1 MSLFSLL
8 NLFGVTV
15 RQKRLRKRHPRSLDL
30 ILHSS
35 ASGNM
40 RCVIAIAVIFAATA
54 YSLAPGGRF
63 ASARRI
69 SASALR
75 GNKLDG
81 IEISGDLTP
90 MSNSLLVKVKEALAE
105 TKGGL
110 YIPDNAKER
119 PTEGL
124 VISAGPGRIHPET
137 ANQLD
142 IAVQAGQCVMYGQY
156 DGSELKYND
165 EDHQIIKDDDAL
177 LTYPAGEEATIDNVL
192 PVKDQVLIKLP
203 IKETTSVSGIIITS
217 AENEKRADYGEV
229 VKVGPGRQAGNM
241 QYMKIQVAPGDGVR
255 FRDFAGTQV
264 KLGGSDYLVIRAYD
278 ILAKW

>member
-1 MSLFSLL
+1 ML
-8 NLFGVTV
+8 V
-15 RQKRLRKRHPRSLDL
+15 
-30 ILHSS
+30 
-35 ASGNM
+35 
-40 RCVIAIAVIFAATA
+40 FAATA
-54 YSLAPGGRF
+54 LSLAPGSRF
-63 ASARRI
+63 GMRVRR
-69 SASALR
+69 SALSLQ

-137 ANQLD
+137 AIQLD
-142 IAVQAGQCVMYGQY
+142 IAVKAGQSVMYGQY
-156 DGSELKYND
+156 DGSELRYND
-165 EDHQIIKDDDAL
+165 AEHQLIKDDDAL
-177 LTYPAGEEATIDNVL
+177 LVYPAGEEAGIDNVQ
-192 PVKDQVLIKLP
+192 PVKDQVLVKLP
-203 IKETTSVSGIIITS
+203 IKEAASESGIIISTG
-217 AENEKRADYGEV
+217 ENEKRADYGEV
-229 VKVGPGRQAGNM
+229 VKVGPGRQAGNG
-241 QYMKIQVAPGDGVR
+241 QYMKIQVSPGDGVR

-264 KLGGSDYLVIRAYD
+264 KLGGTEYLVIRAYD